1 MKKKI
6 LAVVLIAG
14 LIFMYGCGSSGGNS
28 KSSSKSGRSSK
39 QTESTQKKSDN
50 NSSSSSAKNGT
61 GSSSSDDSASASS
74 SEQSGEN
81 DPGDAGNNDPTKE
94 TAQNNTV
101 QQMKQK
107 YIGSWEEK
115 GLLMSDGSIDDSDG
129 SSGTLTVKSD
139 GTYTMSLTDSNG
151 KTTET
156 SGNWSINSDKKLV
169 VGSYTMGI
177 DDNGYLL
184 RDSGQ
189 RDGKGFHLYYAF
201 KSN

>member
-28 KSSSKSGRSSK
+28 KNSSKSGRSSK
-39 QTESTQKKSDN
+39 QTESAQKKSD
-50 NSSSSSAKNGT
+50 SSSASSSAKNGSD
-61 GSSSSDDSASASS
+61 SSTSST

-81 DPGDAGNNDPTKE
+81 DLGDAGNNDPTKE

-129 SSGTLTVKSD
+129 SSGTLTVKDD
-139 GTYTMSLTDSNG
+139 GTYTMSLTDSDG

-189 RDGKGFHLYYAF
+189 RDGKGFRLYYAF
-201 KSN
+201 KSK

>member
-28 KSSSKSGRSSK
+28 KNSSKSGRSSK
-39 QTESTQKKSDN
+39 QTESAQKKSD
-50 NSSSSSAKNGT
+50 SSSASSSAKNGSD
-61 GSSSSDDSASASS
+61 SSTSST

-129 SSGTLTVKSD
+129 SSGTLTVKDD
-139 GTYTMSLTDSNG
+139 GTYTMSLTDSDG
-151 KTTET
+151 KPTET

-189 RDGKGFHLYYAF
+189 RDGKGFRLYYAF
-201 KSN
+201 KSK

>member
-6 LAVVLIAG
+6 LAVLLIAG
-14 LIFMYGCGSSGGNS
+14 LIFMYGCGSSGGNT
-28 KSSSKSGRSSK
+28 KSSSKSGKSAK
-39 QTESTQKKSDN
+39 QSESTQSKSG
-50 NSSSSSAKNGT
+50 SSSGSSASNSKNEN
-61 GSSSSDDSASASS
+61 GSSSSDSSSSS

-101 QQMKQK
+101 QQMKEK

-129 SSGTLTVKSD
+129 SSGSLTVKSD

-156 SGNWSINSDKKLV
+156 SGKWSINSDKKLV
-169 VGSYTMGI
+169 VGSCTMGI

-189 RDGKGFHLYYAF
+189 RDGKGFHMYYAF
-201 KSN
+201 KSK

>member
-39 QTESTQKKSDN
+39 QTESAQKKSD
-50 NSSSSSAKNGT
+50 SSSASSSAKNGSD
-61 GSSSSDDSASASS
+61 SSTSST

-129 SSGTLTVKSD
+129 SSGTLTVKDD
-139 GTYTMSLTDSNG
+139 GTYTMSLTDSDG

-189 RDGKGFHLYYAF
+189 RDGKGFRLYYAF
-201 KSN
+201 KSK

>member
-39 QTESTQKKSDN
+39 QTESAQKKSD
-50 NSSSSSAKNGT
+50 SS
-61 GSSSSDDSASASS
+61 SASS
-74 SEQSGEN
+74 SANNGSGSSSDSTTSSSDQSGEN

-129 SSGTLTVKSD
+129 SSGTLTVKDD
-139 GTYTMSLTDSNG
+139 GTYTMSLTDSDG
-151 KTTET
+151 KTTQT

-201 KSN
+201 KSK

>member
-39 QTESTQKKSDN
+39 QTESAQKKSDS
-50 NSSSSSAKNGT
+50 NSASSSAKNGSD
-61 GSSSSDDSASASS
+61 SSTSST

-129 SSGTLTVKSD
+129 SSGTLTVKDD
-139 GTYTMSLTDSNG
+139 GTYTMSLTDSDG

-189 RDGKGFHLYYAF
+189 RDGKGFRLYYAF
-201 KSN
+201 KSK